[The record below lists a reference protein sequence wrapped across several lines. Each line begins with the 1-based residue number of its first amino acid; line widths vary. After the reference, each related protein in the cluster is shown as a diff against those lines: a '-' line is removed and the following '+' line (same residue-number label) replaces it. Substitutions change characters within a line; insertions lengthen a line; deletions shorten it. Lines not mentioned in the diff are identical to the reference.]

1 MRGKVRI
8 WEMNPEEFR
17 RALKEKPV
25 VYLALGSLEF
35 HGPQNPLGLDALK
48 IHPLLEQ
55 VAEEEGGVVLPPLFW
70 GARSGHTYY
79 PGSLL
84 LREDTL
90 GRLLIDTGE
99 ALKSQGVRVFL
110 GVSGHSPLPQ
120 VRVLEKV
127 NQHFQED
134 PAIRVLLI
142 RDWILVEEERIRINK
157 PLSDHGGSA
166 ETSHLLSLKKELVNL
181 KSLPPSLNKPLWGL
195 EGIDP
200 RFSSPEYGEEIGE
213 ALLKAIKRRVTRLL
227 SDMRP
232 LPPVKGRGT
241 LRVKFRNKDKF
252 KGWAKENLEKAYLL
266 LLRPGEGVYRIAP
279 LPPSLEVVF
288 SDIPPGTYGVI
299 FWGIKKEKSPSYL
312 SGPYR
317 EEIEVREN
325 EEKEILL

>member
-17 RALKEKPV
+17 RALKEKPI

-48 IHPLLEQ
+48 IQPLLEE

-70 GARSGHTYY
+70 GTKSGHTYY

-90 GRLLIDTGE
+90 SHLLIDTGE

-110 GVSGHSPLPQ
+110 GVSGHCPLPQ

-142 RDWILVEEERIRINK
+142 RDWVLEEEEGMGIHQ

-166 ETSHLLSLKKELVNL
+166 ETSHLLSLRGELVNL
-181 KSLPPSLNKPLWGL
+181 KSLPPSLNQPLWGL
-195 EGIDP
+195 EGRDP
-200 RFSSPEYGEEIGE
+200 RFSSPEYGEEIRE
-213 ALLKAIKRRVTRLL
+213 ALLKAIKKRVTRLL
-227 SDMRP
+227 SDIRP
-232 LPPVKGRGT
+232 LPPVKGKGT
-241 LRVKFRNKDKF
+241 LKVKFRNKDKF
-252 KGWAKENLEKAYLL
+252 KGWIKENLEKAYLL
-266 LLRPGEGVYRIAP
+266 LLRPGGGVYRKAP

-299 FWGIKKEKSPSYL
+299 LWGIRKKKPLGYL

-317 EEIEVREN
+317 EEIKVREN